1 MAHRSFTGTLLAEM
15 TFWLGILRD
24 HTQFILVNLSPTEGT
39 LVKRVLELRSIFL
52 ELYEEVKELRVTGS
66 PGVSPALVRR
76 VLASTDELIAFK
88 RELLERQLHCRIAL
102 NQPPTFTQHMI
113 NEAEEFVDILSRPKP
128 QRPQSWLEEHL
139 LWLPDAWGHAAYIAA
154 GLDSRETSLI
164 GTAMEYKQVFA
175 QLYLKAEEIDTMIG
189 KEPEPLPVLREFNAQ
204 VIAEMQEWQGF
215 LVYLRDQL
223 TECRILS
230 WLSPLVPDHMAREA
244 QYYLEKIR

>member
-1 MAHRSFTGTLLAEM
+1 M
-15 TFWLGILRD
+15 
-24 HTQFILVNLSPTEGT
+24 
-39 LVKRVLELRSIFL
+39 
-52 ELYEEVKELRVTGS
+52 
-66 PGVSPALVRR
+66 PG
-76 VLASTDELIAFK
+76 
-88 RELLERQLHCRIAL
+88 
-102 NQPPTFTQHMI
+102 
-113 NEAEEFVDILSRPKP
+113 
-128 QRPQSWLEEHL
+128 
-139 LWLPDAWGHAAYIAA
+139 GHAAYIAA